1 MYSSRVFENHTRPLK
16 ANTTDLYETLL
27 LECATFEHTLKSHRE
42 KRKHVR
48 WVDDCLL
55 LYSIDPAQVL

>member
-1 MYSSRVFENHTRPLK
+1 MISLKTTHISPLK
-16 ANTTDLYETLL
+16 ANTTDLYESLL

-42 KRKHVR
+42 KRKHIR

-55 LYSIDPAQVL
+55 LCSIDAVQVL